1 MKLMKLSDKLFRLF
15 WLIEDDID
23 VNNRLLTRLHRDPN
37 ASPLLHD
44 VIYSGHN
51 DLVGYGDDTA
61 HLKEYHQTLQSI
73 DIDKMSSEEIYDV
86 FKKKYQ

>member
-1 MKLMKLSDKLFRLF
+1 MKLSDKLFRLF

-23 VNNRLLTRLHRDPN
+23 VSNQLLARLHRDPN
-37 ASPLLHD
+37 ASSLLYD

-51 DLVGYGDDTA
+51 DLVGYGDNTA
-61 HLKEYHQTLQSI
+61 YLKEYHQTLQSI
-73 DIDKMSSEEIYDV
+73 DIDKMSAEEIYEV